1 MAVIASMVDQA
12 LRDASIPIVGVTIG
26 SRSGSRDEI
35 EHLQEQ
41 RVEEAQ
47 RSIPLVVEGQ
57 QLKVPEVAA
66 GLIVEVK
73 PPPRR
78 DG

>member
-1 MAVIASMVDQA
+1 MKRDLNVAV
-12 LRDASIPIVGVTIG
+12 GK
-26 SRSGSRDEI
+26 I

-73 PPPRR
+73 PTPRR